1 MALVKPTDKHT
12 EKRKAIMD
20 ACLDLFC
27 EKCYQDTSTASISQ
41 KAGVAT
47 GTLFLYFENK
57 EELVNELYLECKN
70 EMACYMEDGVWE
82 HTTFKA
88 RLRHVWDRS
97 LEWKISND
105 QKLKFM
111 MQFSSSPTIT
121 RMTKEKAMNR
131 HTIVTEIVTKAIES
145 GEATTSSAEL
155 LSAMISGYMHTAGLY
170 LLNERHSKNFKK
182 LSEESF
188 NFFWK
193 GIN

>member
-1 MALVKPTDKHT
+1 MALVKPTDKNT

-57 EELVNELYLECKN
+57 EELVNELYLDCKS
-70 EMACYMEDGVWE
+70 EMADYMEDGVWE

-97 LEWKISND
+97 LEWKMTND

-131 HTIVTEIVTKAIES
+131 HTIVTEIVQKAIES
-145 GEATTSSAEL
+145 GEAVTSSAEL
-155 LSAMISGYMHTAGLY
+155 LSAMISGYMHTAALY
-170 LLNERHSKNFKK
+170 LLNERHSKNFRKW
-182 LSEESF
+182 SDESF